1 MNYDNPTELSQ
12 LFDLVKLILKERGV
26 PEISNILRN
35 ARINIIDT
43 VDTTFLGGDIAYTIQ
58 IVVEAK
64 KYSSYNKHQIDIFES
79 NISACLNEITKT
91 DECVSFSTKITPSLI
106 LNQVNHIENDS
117 HPEIKEIRQ
126 KIDTIKNIMV
136 SVATGGDRIQ
146 VVNERYQALNNTVRS
161 MCDKLNI
168 IYNNPFDSL
177 WDWFGKWKA
186 DFRTYQ
192 ERREYISELF
202 SPMFAS
208 LDVYKL
214 TNVEVLIQLDD
225 WTRIKRTVAKIKSDS
240 ASAQNEEDFQSIGLL
255 CRDVLISLAQAVY
268 DPIIYGDKDEEGK
281 SIGKADAVRMIGNY
295 FNVKLK
301 GKQTK
306 ELRDYAKASNAIANQ
321 LTHKRT
327 ATRTDMLLTMSSTIA
342 LINFIGILEDKM

>member
-1 MNYDNPTELSQ
+1 MNYDNPTELCQ
-12 LFDLVKLILKERGV
+12 LFDLVRQIFKARGEL
-26 PEISNILRN
+26 EIYNILSG
-35 ARINIIDT
+35 ASINIIDT

-58 IVVEAK
+58 IAVEVK
-64 KYSSYNKHQIDIFES
+64 KYSSYNKQQIEIFES
-79 NISACLNEITKT
+79 NISVCLNEITKI
-91 DECVSFSTKITPSLI
+91 DETIRFSTKITPSLI
-106 LNQVNHIENDS
+106 STQINHIENS
-117 HPEIKEIRQ
+117 TPPEIKEIRQ

-146 VVNERYQALNNTVRS
+146 TVDERYQALNNNVKS

-168 IYNNPFDSL
+168 TYNNTFDSL

-186 DFRTYQ
+186 DFPTYQ
-192 ERREYISELF
+192 ERREYIRELF
-202 SPMFAS
+202 YPTFAS
-208 LDVYKL
+208 IDAYKAN
-214 TNVEVLIQLDD
+214 NVEVLIQLDD

-240 ASAQNEEDFQSIGLL
+240 ASAQNEEDFQTIGLL

-268 DPIIYGDKDEEGK
+268 VPNMHGDKDEEGK
-281 SIGKADAVRMIGNY
+281 PIGNADAVRMIGNY